1 MVFWVHGEL
10 PPIKH
15 QCWPQ
20 RPVDP
25 WASKPELKSLANAP
39 SDVSKQPPLG
49 PDEEEVKQDPPK
61 NADRLDR
68 RGTLSEND
76 PKFVLQTEDG
86 GKFYINTH
94 RNIKTPA
101 NSNH

>member
-1 MVFWVHGEL
+1 MIHSECFNTKIDESVLFS
-10 PPIKH
+10 
-15 QCWPQ
+15 
-20 RPVDP
+20 
-25 WASKPELKSLANAP
+25 A
-39 SDVSKQPPLG
+39 
-49 PDEEEVKQDPPK
+49 DEEEVKQDPPK